1 MKILHVNYSD
11 GDGGA
16 AIAVKRLHNIL
27 NQKKIDSYL
36 LVSEKKYNDKKT
48 LNIPKNSEKI
58 KNLIKNSLNRKLSS
72 FFKMNNF
79 NSFSLNVIPSKLLK
93 KINQVNPDIVNLH
106 WIGNETISIKDIK
119 KIKSKIVWTMHDM
132 WPFCGTEHY
141 TLDDGFIDGYKI
153 TKKKKIL
160 NFFDIDKY
168 IWNIKKNNYDN
179 VEKVICTSEWMY
191 NKVKV
196 SKLFKDKKIKLI
208 ALPIDQD
215 FWKPLDKKFAKN
227 FFNFN
232 ENEKIIVYGADN
244 FIANKRK
251 GFDILIDAIKDLK
264 NENKFNF
271 RVLTF
276 GETKNLDNFK
286 HLNIENLGY
295 INDEYTKKLIY
306 SAADVTVIPSTIEA
320 FGLVAQEANHC
331 GSPCVIFN
339 DTGLTSIVENKIN
352 GYVASYKSISDL
364 KNGIKWCLEEMSN
377 KEKIINSFVKSKFD
391 TEKIVKS
398 YLDFLNS

>member
-72 FFKMNNF
+72 FFKINNF

-153 TKKKKIL
+153 AKKKKIL

-232 ENEKIIVYGADN
+232 KNEKIIVYGADN

-364 KNGIKWCLEEMSN
+364 KNGIKWCLEEMNN